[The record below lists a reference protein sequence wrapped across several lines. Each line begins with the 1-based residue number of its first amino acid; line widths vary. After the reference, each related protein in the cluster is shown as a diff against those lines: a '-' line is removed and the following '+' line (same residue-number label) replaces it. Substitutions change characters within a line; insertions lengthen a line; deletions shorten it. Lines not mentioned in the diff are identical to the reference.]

1 MDVLFLFILCVI
13 MICYLSYEFFFLF
26 KDFFIIFFYEM
37 SFWND
42 IFIFKEEFW
51 VMFEWY
57 DLVKFVVLLRFRIC
71 FFFVIGIFW
80 ICEYLFLVWGFN
92 WWDWWKL
99 VMIKYNS
106 IIFWEIIYVCGYNIV
121 WIFIMVE
128 IEIEIVE
135 LGWWVVVKYLFC
147 LYVVKR

>member
-57 DLVKFVVLLRFRIC
+57 DLVKFVVLFRFRIC

-128 IEIEIVE
+128 IEIVE

>member
-106 IIFWEIIYVCGYNIV
+106 IIFREIIYVCGYNIV

-128 IEIEIVE
+128 IEIVE
-135 LGWWVVVKYLFC
+135 LGWWVIVKYLFC

>member
-26 KDFFIIFFYEM
+26 KDFFIIIFYEM

-128 IEIEIVE
+128 IEIVE

>member
-13 MICYLSYEFFFLF
+13 MICYLSCEFFFLF

-128 IEIEIVE
+128 IEIVE

>member
-57 DLVKFVVLLRFRIC
+57 DLVKFVMLLRFRIC

-128 IEIEIVE
+128 IEIVE

>member
-80 ICEYLFLVWGFN
+80 VCEYLFLVWGFN

-128 IEIEIVE
+128 IEIVE

>member
-128 IEIEIVE
+128 IEIVE
-135 LGWWVVVKYLFC
+135 LGWWVIVKYLFC
-147 LYVVKR
+147 LYVVNR

>member
-42 IFIFKEEFW
+42 IFIFKEKFW

-128 IEIEIVE
+128 IEIVE

>member
-1 MDVLFLFILCVI
+1 MDILFLFILCVI

-128 IEIEIVE
+128 IEIVE

>member
-37 SFWND
+37 SFWNN

-128 IEIEIVE
+128 IEIVE
-135 LGWWVVVKYLFC
+135 LGWWVIVKYLFC
-147 LYVVKR
+147 LYVVNR

>member
-1 MDVLFLFILCVI
+1 MDVLFSFILCVI

-128 IEIEIVE
+128 IEIVE

>member
-71 FFFVIGIFW
+71 FFFVKGIFW

-128 IEIEIVE
+128 IEIVE

>member
-128 IEIEIVE
+128 IEIVE
-135 LGWWVVVKYLFC
+135 LGWWVVVKYL
-147 LYVVKR
+147 YVVKR

>member
-106 IIFWEIIYVCGYNIV
+106 IIFREIIYVCGYNIV
-121 WIFIMVE
+121 WIFIMV
-128 IEIEIVE
+128 EIEIVE

>member
-42 IFIFKEEFW
+42 IFIFEEEFW

-128 IEIEIVE
+128 IEIVE

>member
-37 SFWND
+37 SFWNN

-128 IEIEIVE
+128 IEIVE

>member
-37 SFWND
+37 SFWNN

-57 DLVKFVVLLRFRIC
+57 DLVEFVVLLRFRIC

-128 IEIEIVE
+128 IEIVE

-147 LYVVKR
+147 LYVVNR

>member
-128 IEIEIVE
+128 IEIVE
-135 LGWWVVVKYLFC
+135 LGWWVVVKYLFF

>member
-128 IEIEIVE
+128 IEIVE

-147 LYVVKR
+147 LYVVKW

>member
-128 IEIEIVE
+128 IEIVE

-147 LYVVKR
+147 LYVVNR

>member
-1 MDVLFLFILCVI
+1 

-121 WIFIMVE
+121 WMFIMV
-128 IEIEIVE
+128 EIEIVE
-135 LGWWVVVKYLFC
+135 LGWWVIVKYLFC
-147 LYVVKR
+147 LYVVNR

>member
-92 WWDWWKL
+92 WWDRWKL

-128 IEIEIVE
+128 IEIVE

>member
-128 IEIEIVE
+128 IEIVE

>member
-1 MDVLFLFILCVI
+1 MDILFLFILCVI

-128 IEIEIVE
+128 IEIVE
-135 LGWWVVVKYLFC
+135 LGWWVIVKYLFC

>member
-128 IEIEIVE
+128 IEIVE
-135 LGWWVVVKYLFC
+135 LGWWVIVKYLFC

>member
-128 IEIEIVE
+128 IEIVE

-147 LYVVKR
+147 LYVIKR

>member
-128 IEIEIVE
+128 IEIVE

-147 LYVVKR
+147 FYVVKR

>member
-99 VMIKYNS
+99 IMIKYNS

-128 IEIEIVE
+128 IEIVE